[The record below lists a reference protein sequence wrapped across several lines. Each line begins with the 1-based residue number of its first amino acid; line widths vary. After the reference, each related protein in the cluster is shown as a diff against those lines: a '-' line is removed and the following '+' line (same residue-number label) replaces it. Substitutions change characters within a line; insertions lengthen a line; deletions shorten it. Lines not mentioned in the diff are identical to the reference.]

1 MTTSLAPSN
10 AAIVTQRD
18 SKGLKFMSIVGAQ
31 YDKAKL
37 SEEEAQ
43 RLNNTPGLADLI
55 AEFINENRRENKHA
69 DEEEESNY
77 EYPLEYQG
85 PKPIEKQVK
94 AIAEMLGLDPAQALE
109 RVKHLPEF
117 ATFVPEKALPYV
129 GWFAGPSD
137 EALKKL
143 FPDIDN
149 AAERYCKGIEMA
161 LGKIAESRAFRNWRE
176 GQIVPAQLRLNASD
190 VEKLAEVAKQQPG
203 DILILALQLGRLHR
217 GRSTRRA
224 RECFV
229 ANEYGLGS
237 LSGAS
242 IALTHPERFV
252 RSEELDMDLPGDE
265 FDDPDDG
272 DRFDHAPDLYF
283 FDDRLMFGTRYVGNA
298 SQYFGSASGFVPQQ

>member
-1 MTTSLAPSN
+1 MTTSLAPSVT
-10 AAIVTQRD
+10 AVTQRD
-18 SKGLKFMSIVGAQ
+18 PKGLKFMSIVGAQ

-43 RLNNTPGLADLI
+43 RLNDTPGLANFI
-55 AEFINENRRENKHA
+55 AEFVKENRRENKHA

-176 GQIVPAQLRLNASD
+176 GQIVPAQLRLNAND
-190 VEKLAEVAKQQPG
+190 VEKLVEIAKAQPG

-265 FDDPDDG
+265 FDDPG
-272 DRFDHAPDLYF
+272 DVARFARAPRLYF
-283 FDDRLMFGTRYVGNA
+283 SDDRLKFGSRYVG
-298 SQYFGSASGFVPQQ
+298 STLQYFGSASGFVPQQ